1 MTAEEKKRAH
11 PLLWV
16 PTLYFAMGTPM
27 IAVSVVAAI
36 MYKNLGLSNAEI
48 AAYTGAMYLPWVL
61 KPLWA
66 PFLELYRNKRFY
78 VLAMEL
84 VMVVSFAAVAAAVRM
99 PNFVSLTIALFWVS
113 GFASATQDIAGDGV
127 YITST
132 TEKEQSLYMAVQGA
146 FWNLG
151 RILVSGALISLTQVL
166 FNRFSGGRA
175 APVNGVD
182 PAWQSA
188 WMVVM
193 ALVAVILLAS
203 FVWHLF
209 VLPPGARA
217 PEAPSNVHEVVVTTI
232 DTWKSFFA
240 KPRIWMMIAVVYFY
254 RFGEGFIEKIGP
266 LFLIEKRAQGGLGL
280 DNMVL
285 GNINGILGTLT
296 YISGTLLGG
305 VLVSKYGLK
314 RVYLLLAF
322 GLNVPHITYFYLSHA
337 LPTNIPWVTVVILV
351 EKFGYGLGT
360 VGMMLYMM
368 QEMSPGKYRT
378 AHYAFA
384 TGIMALAMMTTGAV
398 SGQIQEWLGYRHFFL
413 FVLFASVPPIIFA
426 WIAPFSNREA
436 ESKATMELPS
446 H

>member
-1 MTAEEKKRAH
+1 MTAAEKKRAH

-16 PTLYFAMGTPM
+16 PSLYFAMGTPM
-27 IAVSVVAAI
+27 IAVSVVASI

-84 VMVVSFAAVAAAVRM
+84 VMVITFAAVAAALTT
-99 PNFVSLTIALFWVS
+99 PYFVTLSIVLFWVS

-132 TEKEQSLYMAVQGA
+132 TDKEQGIYMGVQGT

-151 RILVSGALISLTQVL
+151 RVLVSGALVSLTQVL
-166 FNRFSGGRA
+166 YNRFSMDRTSS
-175 APVNGVD
+175 VDGVD
-182 PAWQSA
+182 SA
-188 WMVVM
+188 WHSAWTVVM
-193 ALVAVILLAS
+193 ALIAALMLVS
-203 FVWHLF
+203 YCWHWF

-217 PEAPSNVHEVVVTTI
+217 PEAPSSYGDVIATTI

-240 KPRIWMMIAVVYFY
+240 KPQIWTMIAVVYFY

-266 LFLIEKRAQGGLGL
+266 LFLIEKRALGGLGL

-285 GNINGILGTLT
+285 GNINGVLGTVT

-305 VLVSKYGLK
+305 ALASKFGLK

-322 GLNVPHITYFYLSHA
+322 GLNVPHVTYYYLSHA
-337 LPTNIPWVTVVILV
+337 LPTNIPIITVVILI

-368 QEMSPGKYRT
+368 QVMSPGKYRT

-384 TGIMALAMMTTGAV
+384 TGIMALAMMTTGTV
-398 SGQIQEWLGYRHFFL
+398 SGQIQKWLGYQHFFL
-413 FVLFASVPPIIFA
+413 FVLFASVPPIIVA
-426 WIAPFSNREA
+426 WLAPFPRQSS
-436 ESKATMELPS
+436 ES
-446 H
+446 